1 MQRFQARPMRQR
13 AAGTEHRIDSGA
25 DSFQG
30 SRGGNGV
37 RARIAVGVLVVLS
50 LVPVTAS
57 AASLAKAAKK
67 GDLATV
73 ERLIA
78 EGADLD
84 KRDFRG
90 NTPVYHAASNG
101 HADVVEALAQAG
113 ADVDN
118 DNDFGSTPLHVASR
132 QGHVDV
138 IRVLVTY
145 GASIDPV
152 NRPSANGNLLNDG
165 SSGGLVRRGPQ
176 AGTPLIKA
184 ARSGQLEAVK
194 VLIELGAAL
203 PAREAVEQAQQKG
216 YREIAEY
223 ITKATR
229 DRKTQDRQQS
239 PFGPPEPIEFTAD
252 YGRRVAAVIGISKY
266 SRQSNLEGAAKDAR
280 DTAAT
285 LRALGFDEVL
295 ELYDEAATREAI
307 LDLLGNQLQRKTTS
321 KDLAFVFYAGHG
333 TTETLPNGEKRGY
346 LIPTDGSSEDAYT
359 SGISMESIRDLSNR
373 LPAKHVY
380 YAMDACYSG
389 SLAVSR
395 GQGQPNTSSQRIQA
409 VQMLTAGT
417 EGQQAIEEGGR
428 GVFTSYLLRGMR
440 GEADRNGDKVVTASE
455 IGWFVSEQ
463 VRLATKSR
471 QTPVYGRMSGAGEVA
486 FATGKDAK

>member
-1 MQRFQARPMRQR
+1 MWTRR
-13 AAGTEHRIDSGA
+13 
-25 DSFQG
+25 
-30 SRGGNGV
+30 
-37 RARIAVGVLVVLS
+37 VGLPQLVALLAFAS
-50 LVPVTAS
+50 MLVPATAL
-57 AASLAKAAKK
+57 ASLSKAAKK
-67 GDLATV
+67 GDLAKV
-73 ERLIA
+73 EKLIA
-78 EGADLD
+78 EGEDLD
-84 KRDFRG
+84 ERDFRG
-90 NTPVYHAASNG
+90 NSPIYHAASKG
-101 HADVVEALAQAG
+101 HADIVEALAQAG
-113 ADVDN
+113 ADVDS

-132 QGHVDV
+132 QGHVEV

-145 GASIDPV
+145 GAEIDPV
-152 NRPSANGNLLNDG
+152 NRPSAGGNLLNDG
-165 SSGGLVRRGPQ
+165 TAGGLARRGPQ

-194 VLIELGAAL
+194 VLIELGAEL
-203 PAREAVEQAQQKG
+203 PARDAVAQAQQKG
-216 YREIAEY
+216 HTEIAAY

-229 DRKTQDRQQS
+229 DRKTQKTQES
-239 PFGPPEPIEFTAD
+239 PFGPPDPIEFTSD

-266 SRQSNLEGAAKDAR
+266 AKQSNLEGAAKDAR

-295 ELYDEAATREAI
+295 ELYDEDATREAI
-307 LDLLGNQLQRKTTS
+307 LNLLGNQLQKKTTS

-346 LIPTDGSSEDAYT
+346 LIPTDGSAEDAYT
-359 SGISMESIRDLSNR
+359 SGISMEAIRDLSNR

-395 GQGQPNTSSQRIQA
+395 GQGQPDTSGKRIQA

-417 EGQQAIEEGGR
+417 EGQQAIEQGGR
-428 GVFTSYLLRGMR
+428 GVFTSYLLQGMR
-440 GEADRNGDKVVTASE
+440 GEADRNGDDVVTASE

-486 FATGKDAK
+486 FAAEKK